1 MNIGPVQHLPGENE
15 VRNTEPQVRA
25 AKPQEQKAEIA
36 SAQIAVHSTPVPP
49 VEQDVV
55 RLQWDPSAHLR
66 IYKFVTQSGALIL
79 QIPSEQMLGVTRGIQ
94 ESFEQEAQQKE
105 AIQKLPEK

>member
-15 VRNTEPQVRA
+15 VRNTEPQVRVA
-25 AKPQEQKAEIA
+25 QPQQQKSEIA
-36 SAQIAVHSTPVPP
+36 PSKEIVRSTNVPA

-55 RLQWDPSAHLR
+55 KLQWDPSAHLR
-66 IYKFVTQSGALIL
+66 VYKFVTQSGALIL
-79 QIPSEQMLGVTRGIQ
+79 QIPSEQVLGVTRGIQ

-105 AIQKLPEK
+105 AIQKLPDK